1 MVFLGGYKLN
11 ISSGNIHVLFY
22 DLLGPVIRSFFYG
35 LLRFSLG
42 GSFSYIPNADPFLLV
57 PMLPI
62 LSPSW

>member
-11 ISSGNIHVLFY
+11 ISSGNISMFSFMICLVLLF
-22 DLLGPVIRSFFYG
+22 VHSFMGCYG
-35 LLRFSLG
+35 E
-42 GSFSYIPNADPFLLV
+42 SFSYILNADPFLLV